1 MSLSRRQRVQRSVYR
16 WGVLGLLALIL
27 FGLVFPLQTLVSREN
42 SLSRVLLT
50 SRNCRAMLSQAVPL
64 LGLHLE
70 TGGLPGEAG
79 DTGSAGAEVSG
90 ASRGIL
96 GWLFRAV
103 TGVSPGTPSSFL
115 TANLPLARSS
125 YAGAI
130 IASGREA
137 SGPDGSG
144 PPGSG
149 QTGPG
154 GGLSPGTEP
163 GTPGGAPATGVPS
176 DAVLDDQTA
185 KLYLYGG
192 TQPIVAI
199 VHTHGSESF
208 LPAVAAMA
216 QAKDPGADT
225 SGLDS
230 FSSDNS
236 VNMLRVGE
244 ELARYLAVNYGI
256 ACVQSRRPH
265 DAQSDGFRL
274 GAYERSLETMT
285 EIARRYPS
293 VKIMLDLHRDAPSR
307 DKTTVVIAGVQ
318 TAAICTIVG
327 TDKQL
332 DNPDWQTNY
341 DFARRLVAAMEQKYP
356 GLSRGILVRDERY
369 NQHVMAR
376 TILLEIGGQEN
387 TLEEI
392 YAAIRALGDVL
403 AQIVAEGF

>member
-1 MSLSRRQRVQRSVYR
+1 VNLSRRQRVQRSVYG
-16 WGVLGLLALIL
+16 WGVVGCLALIVV
-27 FGLVFPLQTLVSREN
+27 GIVFPLQALAGQGN
-42 SLSRVLLT
+42 ALSRVLLT
-50 SRNCRAMLSQAVPL
+50 SRNCRAMLSEAVAL
-64 LGLHLE
+64 LDPRLE
-70 TGGLPGEAG
+70 TGGLPGEAD
-79 DTGSAGAEVSG
+79 DTGSPGAEVSV
-90 ASRGIL
+90 ASSGIL
-96 GWLFRAV
+96 GWLFGAV

-115 TANLPLARSS
+115 AANLPLARSS

-130 IASGREA
+130 IASGR
-137 SGPDGSG
+137 
-144 PPGSG
+144 
-149 QTGPG
+149 TGPG
-154 GGLSPGTEP
+154 GGLSPGAEP
-163 GTPGGAPATGVPS
+163 ETPGGAPATGVPS
-176 DAVLDDQTA
+176 DAALDDQTA

-216 QAKDPGADT
+216 RAEDPGVDT

-244 ELARYLAVNYGI
+244 ELARYLAVNHGI
-256 ACVQSRRPH
+256 ACVQSRRLH
-265 DAQSDGFRL
+265 DAQAEGFRL

-285 EIARRYPS
+285 EVARRYPS

-307 DKTTVVIAGVQ
+307 DKTTVVIAGVR
-318 TAAICTIVG
+318 TAAICCIVG

-376 TILLEIGGQEN
+376 TILLEVGGQEN

-392 YAAIRALGDVL
+392 YAAIRALGDLL